1 MKPAEVLLLIS
12 DLEGACHH
20 TRILGFE
27 DDMNTLKEM
36 KKPYYKLYFKLKR
49 EQNDSDTK

>member
-12 DLEGACHH
+12 DLEGAYHH
-20 TRILGFE
+20 ARILGFE
-27 DDMNTLKEM
+27 EDMNALGAM

-49 EQNDSDTK
+49 EQNDRAAK

>member
-27 DDMNTLKEM
+27 EDMNTLNAM

-49 EQNDSDTK
+49 EQNDSATK

>member
-20 TRILGFE
+20 TRVLGFE
-27 DDMNTLKEM
+27 DDMNTLDTM
-36 KKPYYKLYFKLKR
+36 KKSYYKLYFKLLK
-49 EQNDSDTK
+49 EQNDSATK